1 MFLNLNLNKMGK
13 TVRLDNFASE
23 VIKITKEYAEEVQD
37 QAEQAIIK
45 TAFHAE
51 ERLHVSGD
59 FKGTKYKKG
68 WTITFTQLRYGL
80 EATVHNKLYMLT
92 HLLESGHAKWLWGR
106 DTGEEVRA
114 FPHIASVNEE
124 AQRMLEEQ
132 IERRLS

>member
-1 MFLNLNLNKMGK
+1 MFLNLNLNKMAK
-13 TVRLDNFASE
+13 TVSLNNFANE
-23 VIKITKEYAEEVQD
+23 VMKITKEYAEEVED
-37 QAEQAIIK
+37 EAEAAVIK
-45 TAFHAE
+45 TAYHAE
-51 ERLHVSGD
+51 EQLHVSGD

-92 HLLESGHAKWLWGR
+92 HLLESGHAKWLWGI

-124 AQRMLEEQ
+124 AQKMLEEE
-132 IERRLS
+132 ITRRLK

>member
-1 MFLNLNLNKMGK
+1 MFLNLKLNKMGK

-51 ERLHVSGD
+51 EQLHVSGD

-68 WTITFTQLRYGL
+68 WTITFNQLRYGL

>member
-1 MFLNLNLNKMGK
+1 MSKKVNLN
-13 TVRLDNFASE
+13 NFASE
-23 VIKITKEYAEEVQD
+23 VTKITKEYADEVTD
-37 QAEQAIIK
+37 RTEAAIMK

-51 ERLHVSGD
+51 EQLHVSGD

-114 FPHIASVNEE
+114 FPHIAQVNEE
-124 AQRMLEEQ
+124 AQKMLEEE
-132 IERRLS
+132 IRRSV